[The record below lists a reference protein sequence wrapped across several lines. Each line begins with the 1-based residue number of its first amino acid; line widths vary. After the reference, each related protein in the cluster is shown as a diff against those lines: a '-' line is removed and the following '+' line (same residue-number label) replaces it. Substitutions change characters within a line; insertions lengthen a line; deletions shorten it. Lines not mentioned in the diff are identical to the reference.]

1 MFLTSYL
8 ETEKKHHL
16 EEEAVVRQP
25 PNFTKP
31 LRDVEVAEG
40 KNVHL
45 EARLLPTGDSTM
57 KLEWTVDG
65 RPLKSGEIPY
75 STVSLILLINQ
86 FIRTGHKYRP
96 AYDFDYVALDL
107 LQVYPEESG
116 VYKCTARNAYG
127 QAETSATV
135 KVVGKRSHLLFSA
148 G

>member
-1 MFLTSYL
+1 MYSTSYL

-65 RPLKSGEIPY
+65 RPLKSGEIPIIN
-75 STVSLILLINQ
+75 STVSLIAIQ
-86 FIRTGHKYRP
+86 WK
-96 AYDFDYVALDL
+96 DL
-107 LQVYPEESG
+107 
-116 VYKCTARNAYG
+116 
-127 QAETSATV
+127 
-135 KVVGKRSHLLFSA
+135 
-148 G
+148 

>member
-1 MFLTSYL
+1 MNSYPSYISQNSYL

-65 RPLKSGEIPY
+65 RPLKSGKSSILNFTD
-75 STVSLILLINQ
+75 SVIKCQVISL
-86 FIRTGHKYRP
+86 
-96 AYDFDYVALDL
+96 
-107 LQVYPEESG
+107 
-116 VYKCTARNAYG
+116 
-127 QAETSATV
+127 
-135 KVVGKRSHLLFSA
+135 
-148 G
+148 

>member
-57 KLEWTVDG
+57 KLDWTVDG
-65 RPLKSGEIPY
+65 RPLKSGEIPN
-75 STVSLILLINQ
+75 STVSLIIIQ
-86 FIRTGHKYRP
+86 RK
-96 AYDFDYVALDL
+96 DL
-107 LQVYPEESG
+107 
-116 VYKCTARNAYG
+116 
-127 QAETSATV
+127 
-135 KVVGKRSHLLFSA
+135 
-148 G
+148 